1 MDGSPIG
8 GLKEKLLAAV
18 RGGIKEVIIPSENKK
33 DLAEITE
40 NEILKNIEIHFVDN
54 ANEIIKKAFT
64 SKIAPSKNIGKKN
77 FKISEKTLPK
87 KVRSPI
93 KICLTTC
100 ILINSI

>member
-1 MDGSPIG
+1 MDGFSIG
-8 GLKEKLLAAV
+8 GLKEKLLVAV

-54 ANEIIKKAFT
+54 ANEIIKKALLQK
-64 SKIAPSKNIGKKN
+64 SHLLKISERKN
-77 FKISEKTLPK
+77 FKISRKLFQK

-93 KICLTTC
+93 KNMFDYVYT
-100 ILINSI
+100 NQ